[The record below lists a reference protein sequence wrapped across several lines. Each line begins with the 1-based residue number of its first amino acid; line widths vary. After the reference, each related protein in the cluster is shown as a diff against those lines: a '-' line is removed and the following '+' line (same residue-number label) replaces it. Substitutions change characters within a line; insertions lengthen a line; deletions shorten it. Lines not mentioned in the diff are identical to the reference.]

1 MSLASFCVTL
11 KYKSNYILDPSAYT
25 ILDFLDF
32 ETFFLKED
40 LEEGKYFNVKPH
52 QEVCMARLEDVSHTV
67 TQESN
72 TYYQNFFII
81 YFVIDGAIEKT
92 NQLTQI
98 TLERNYLFFTQP
110 GQLNSW
116 KEIKK
121 ASGYVLAFT
130 KDFIVRRLTDKKYMR
145 KLDFLDTRV
154 VPKFHLEQEV
164 SDYYQQRFDI
174 ALEDYRSTEGD
185 EFIHLWIMELLLRT
199 QKECHLGSLSNLL
212 NRNRSRAMKISEDF
226 KEKIEDHYIEGH
238 KQNFIASKRVADYAN
253 DLNIN
258 ANYLNNMVK
267 EAYGKKASDLIFE
280 RTLLAAQSKLI
291 HTNKTISEIAF
302 FLDFNSPSYFVRF
315 FKDRAQMTPNQ
326 YRNRIGKFLK

>member
-1 MSLASFCVTL
+1 MD
-11 KYKSNYILDPSAYT
+11 SNNYT
-25 ILDFLDF
+25 ILNFHDF
-32 ETFFLKED
+32 ETFFLKEKR
-40 LEEGKYFNVKPH
+40 EKGTYFTIKPH
-52 QEVCMARLEDVSHTV
+52 QEVCLARLEEVSHTV
-67 TQESN
+67 TEESN

-81 YFVIDGAIEKT
+81 YFVTDGEIEKT
-92 NQLTQI
+92 NQLTSI
-98 TLERNYLFFTQP
+98 TLERNCLFFTQP

-116 KEIKK
+116 KEIKNV
-121 ASGYVLAFT
+121 SGYILAFT
-130 KDFIVRRLTDKKYMR
+130 KNFVVRRLTDKKFLR
-145 KLDFLDTRV
+145 KLDFFDLRV
-154 VPKFHLEQEV
+154 VPKFRLEQEV
-164 SDYYQQRFDI
+164 SDYYQKRFDI
-174 ALEDYRSTEGD
+174 ALEDYRSKEGD

-212 NRNRSRAMKISEDF
+212 NRNRSRAMKICEDF

-238 KQNFIASKRVADYAN
+238 KQNFIPSKRVADYAK

-315 FKDRAQMTPNQ
+315 FKERARITPSQ
-326 YRNRIGKFLK
+326 YRNRVGKFLK